1 MAWLSFHE
9 LQAEKDR
16 YDALVRQTPDVDVF
30 CSSAHWVLPAQRIYA
45 PGAQPF
51 IWKTEN
57 AYCVFMMLHVDTDV
71 MCAMPLEIGWG
82 LACPLIGRTPNV
94 TVGALAAA
102 LSRASFKPNYVMLTG
117 LVRDTPL
124 WRALD
129 HRFGAQ
135 MLDGR
140 EQKCVRRVADLT
152 GGFDAYLARR
162 SPKFRAELRRKRRQ
176 AQKHGLTVDYVIQT
190 DVPTFIDRIVAVES
204 RSWKGLSE
212 QGVNEGLP
220 LEFYRNVIQSLSNQ
234 RALRAVFIQ
243 LDGQD
248 IAFAFGGVEGK
259 TFRGLQLS
267 YVDTYRHFG
276 AGNLAQIELIAQLIS
291 AGVTRYDL
299 GMDMAYKA
307 KWAGQVQETQTRLIA
322 L

>member
-9 LQAEKDR
+9 LNAEKDR
-16 YDALVRQTPDVDVF
+16 YDGLVRQTPDVDVF
-30 CSSAHWVLPAQRIYA
+30 CSSAHWILPAQQVYA

-57 AYCVFMMLHVDTDV
+57 AYCVFMMLHVEPKIV
-71 MCAMPLEIGWG
+71 CAMPLEIGWG
-82 LACPLIGRTPNV
+82 LSCPLIGRTPNV

-102 LSRASFKPNYVMLTG
+102 LSRTSFKPNYVMLTG
-117 LVRDTPL
+117 LVPNTPL

-135 MLDGR
+135 MLDG
-140 EQKCVRRVADLT
+140 EAQTCIRRVADLS
-152 GGFDAYLARR
+152 GGLDTYLSRR

-176 AQKHGLTVDYVIQT
+176 AQKLGLSVDYITQT
-190 DVPTFIDRIVAVES
+190 DVPTFIDRVVAIETL
-204 RSWKGLSE
+204 SWKGLSA

-220 LEFYRNVIQSLSNQ
+220 LDFYRKVIASLSDQ

-243 LDGQD
+243 LNGQD
-248 IAFAFGGVEGK
+248 IAFAFGGIEGN

-267 YVDTYRHFG
+267 FIDMYRHLG
-276 AGNLAQIELIAQLIS
+276 AGNLAQIELVAQLIS
-291 AGVTRYDL
+291 EGVTRYDL

-307 KWAGQVQETQTRLIA
+307 KWAEQVQETFTRLIA